1 MVSKRDVLTVKYN
14 LLRDDIRNSF
24 SNQISDIFVPL
35 EDLDLADVIFL
46 ICTTFTDES
55 QYKEIIV
62 NMIRNNRIEM
72 SDADI
77 NRLVVVI
84 TPYINFSK
92 NYQ

>member
-72 SDADI
+72 VDADI